1 MTSAEANE
9 FTTQADEVM
18 IPSNTRIEIESVGG
32 QRVMKMIVQP
42 GWKWSKDIKPMVGT
56 KCCEAKHL
64 GVIVDGSITCR
75 HDDGSEV
82 TYNAASAYS
91 ITPGHDA

>member
-1 MTSAEANE
+1 MTSAEAKD

-18 IPSNTRIEIESVGG
+18 TPSNARVELVNVGG
-32 QRVMKMIVQP
+32 QRVMKMTVQP
-42 GWKWSKDIKPMVGT
+42 GWKWSKDMKPMVGT
-56 KCCEAKHL
+56 KSCDAKHL